1 MNKKK
6 NRKNLIINCLL
17 VLFALIAVLS
27 GIYIFMYYYGINKS
41 SKNFEELK
49 EEIRDDYLDE
59 NSEEI
64 YVEAEDNTSVYKKY
78 ESIYNMNT
86 DFIGWL
92 TIDGTVID
100 YPVMYTPDDEE
111 YYLRRDFNKE
121 YSTAGTLFVAADS
134 VPVGD
139 TTDNIII
146 YGHNMKAGTMFHDL
160 LKYEDE
166 DFYKEHKY
174 ITFDTIS
181 EEGTYEVI
189 AAFRTEIYSEDDTEH
204 YNFYDFTDAASAEEF
219 NEYVNNAKSNTP
231 YIISESAVYG
241 DKLLTLSTCAYH
253 ADEGRFIVVAKKIET
268 DGTE

>member
-1 MNKKK
+1 MKMKKKKK
-6 NRKNLIINCLL
+6 NIIINCLL
-17 VLFALIAVLS
+17 VLFILIALGC
-27 GIYIFMYYYGINKS
+27 GIYIFVYYYNINTS
-41 SKNFEELK
+41 SKDFVELK
-49 EEIRDDYLDE
+49 DEILDDCTDE
-59 NSEEI
+59 NGEEI
-64 YVEAEDNTSVYKKY
+64 YVEENGVSVYKKY
-78 ESIYNMNT
+78 QNLYNLNS
-86 DFIGWL
+86 DFVGWL
-92 TIDGTVID
+92 TISGTEID

-111 YYLRRDFNKE
+111 YYLHRDFNKD
-121 YSTAGTLFVAADS
+121 YSYSGTLFVAADC
-134 VPVGD
+134 VPIDD

-166 DFYKEHKY
+166 DFYNEHKY

-181 EEGTYEVI
+181 GEGTYEVI
-189 AAFRTEIYSEDDTEH
+189 AAFRTEAYSDDDTVH

-268 DGTE
+268 DGAD